1 MTKEEVSREIAFTKR
16 FPKWGFQLMNETQK
30 REREREREMLNKN
43 MQIKCNIGKSA
54 KCACGF

>member
-1 MTKEEVSREIAFTKR
+1 
-16 FPKWGFQLMNETQK
+16 MNETQK